1 MGRWW
6 WELRKQEENEEEKK
20 GMGISE
26 VELLEEGVWKKDDGE
41 KLGARKGYNK
51 EEEGSGYGNER
62 GQQGERIRSRN
73 CKQYCREQ
81 GGRKRAG
88 EKDAREEG

>member
-1 MGRWW
+1 
-6 WELRKQEENEEEKK
+6 
-20 GMGISE
+20 MGISE

>member
-1 MGRWW
+1 M
-6 WELRKQEENEEEKK
+6 RKRKK
-20 GMGISE
+20 GWGFLKLSC
-26 VELLEEGVWKKDDGE
+26 WK
-41 KLGARKGYNK
+41 R
-51 EEEGSGYGNER
+51 GYGRRMTARNWEQGR
-62 GQQGERIRSRN
+62 AIIKRKRAADMETREGNKGERIRSRN